1 MYLPYLK
8 SISIHNSVNRS
19 IAYILNPE
27 KTDDLLYTASLNCV
41 TNAKDAYLNM
51 KMVYEHYSGKKFN
64 EPLPEKGKGHVK
76 AIHYIQSFDPNENI
90 TPELAH
96 KIGKAFARRTF
107 GDDCQ
112 IVIATHV
119 DKEHIHNH
127 FILNT
132 YSLTGEKFN
141 DNLTTRNK
149 VREYSDRTC
158 LAFGIKSIVPN
169 ESKSKSIAYNEWSH
183 KKKGTSW
190 KQFIRDE
197 IDMLIGSV
205 KNLDELLSELEL
217 KGYAIKRGKYISVKA
232 DGQQRFC
239 RLKTLGDEY
248 SEDNLIVRIENI
260 VSSKPTRDINEL
272 NEIFYDRI
280 YQVNELTQSN
290 QIIPKKYNN
299 NLPYSITN
307 DITVYKMGEC
317 LTLIN
322 REHITSIGELEGKIE
337 STKLAY
343 ENARDE
349 LNKLRSNIEQIATVI
364 GHCEKYFE
372 LKTKTTL
379 TPAENVAFEM
389 YKQTALRVHIDDECD
404 IEHIRALKQSHEEKV
419 IVLSEQFNQCK
430 KLYDAYT
437 NVANTY
443 YEISKGD
450 YISRL
455 VDEFKKKQEEE
466 KQQQNIA
473 KKKAH
478 GR

>member
-1 MYLPYLK
+1 MPYLK
-8 SISIHNSVNRS
+8 SVSIHHSVNRS
-19 IAYILNPE
+19 IAYILNPD

-41 TNAKDAYLNM
+41 TNAKDTYLNM

-64 EPLPEKGKGHVK
+64 EPFPKKGKGHVK
-76 AIHYIQSFDPNENI
+76 AIHYIQSFDPKENI
-90 TPELAH
+90 TPKLAH
-96 KIGKAFARRTF
+96 RIGKAFARRTF

-119 DKEHIHNH
+119 DKNHIHNH

-132 YSLTGEKFN
+132 YSISGEKFN
-141 DNLTTRNK
+141 DNMKTRNK
-149 VREYSDRTC
+149 IREYSDRTC

-169 ESKSKSIAYNEWSH
+169 ESKSKSMAYNEWSH

-217 KGYAIKRGKYISVKA
+217 KGYEVKRGKYISVKA
-232 DGQQRFC
+232 DGQQRFV

-248 SEDNLIVRIENI
+248 NEDNLAARIEDAI
-260 VSSKPTRDINEL
+260 TSKPTRDINEL

-280 YQVNELTQSN
+280 YQVSKLVESN
-290 QIIPKKYNN
+290 QIVPKKYNN
-299 NLPYSITN
+299 DLPYSITN

-322 REHITSIGELEGKIE
+322 REHISSIGELEGKIE

-343 ENARDE
+343 ENAREE
-349 LNKLRSNIEQIATVI
+349 LNKLQSHTEKIASVI
-364 GHCEKYFE
+364 SHCEKYFE
-372 LKTKTTL
+372 LKSKAEL
-379 TPAENVAFEM
+379 TPTEKVSFEM
-389 YKQTALRVHIDDECD
+389 YKQTAERVRVDDECD
-404 IEHIRALKQSHEEKV
+404 IEHVRALKQSHDEK
-419 IVLSEQFNQCK
+419 IAILTEQFNQCK
-430 KLYDAYT
+430 KLYDSFT
-437 NVANTY
+437 NAANTY

-466 KQQQNIA
+466 KQQLA
-473 KKKAH
+473 VKKKSH

>member
-1 MYLPYLK
+1 MPYLK
-8 SISIHNSVNRS
+8 SVSIHHSVNRS

-132 YSLTGEKFN
+132 YSISGEKFN
-141 DNLTTRNK
+141 DNMKTRNK
-149 VREYSDRTC
+149 IREYSDRSC
-158 LAFGIKSIVPN
+158 LAFGIKSIAPN
-169 ESKSKSIAYNEWSH
+169 VIKSRNMAYNEWSH

-205 KNLDELLSELEL
+205 KNLDELLSELEER
-217 KGYAIKRGKYISVKA
+217 GYEVKRGKYISVKA
-232 DGQQRFC
+232 DGQQRFV

-248 SEDNLIVRIENI
+248 SEDNLIARIEDAI
-260 VSSKPTRDINEL
+260 TSKPTRDINEL

-280 YQVNELTQSN
+280 YQVSELVESN
-290 QIIPKKYNN
+290 QIVSKKYNN
-299 NLPYSITN
+299 DLPYSLQN
-307 DITVYKMGEC
+307 DITVYKLGEC

-322 REHITSIGELEGKIE
+322 REHISSIGELEGKIE
-337 STKLAY
+337 TTKIAY
-343 ENARDE
+343 ENAREE
-349 LNKLRSNIEQIATVI
+349 LNKLRSHNKQIAMVVE
-364 GHCEKYFE
+364 HCEKYFE
-372 LKTKTTL
+372 LKSKADL
-379 TPAENVAFEM
+379 TPVEKISFEM
-389 YKQTALRVHIDDECD
+389 YKQTAEHVHIDDECD
-404 IEHIRALKQSHEEKV
+404 IKHVRNLKLSNDEK
-419 IVLSEQFNQCK
+419 ITILTEQFNQCK
-430 KLYDAYT
+430 KLYDGYT
-437 NVANTY
+437 NAANTY

-450 YISRL
+450 YISKL
-455 VDEFKKKQEEE
+455 VDEFKKNQEEE
-466 KQQQNIA
+466 KQQQITA
-473 KKKAH
+473 KKKSR